1 MPLEY
6 PVSTPV
12 STHESPVS
20 TPAAVR
26 YVECL
31 STLCVHDGR
40 PVVANQNLIIELL
53 IKVRATWRPAAAGGG
68 RRRPTR
74 EQRNSE
80 THHSTKR

>member
-1 MPLEY
+1 M
-6 PVSTPV
+6 
-12 STHESPVS
+12 S

-53 IKVRATWRPAAAGGG
+53 IKVRATWRPAAADEG
-68 RRRPTR
+68 
-74 EQRNSE
+74 
-80 THHSTKR
+80 TKEH

>member
-1 MPLEY
+1 M
-6 PVSTPV
+6 
-12 STHESPVS
+12 S

-53 IKVRATWRPAAAGGG
+53 IKVKRTHARSLTNALAHAHARACGMQDMALFC
-68 RRRPTR
+68 
-74 EQRNSE
+74 EQRVSPDALE
-80 THHSTKR
+80 LR

>member
-1 MPLEY
+1 MSTLRVPCEY
-6 PVSTPV
+6 PVSALRVPR
-12 STHESPVS
+12 EYPMS

-68 RRRPTR
+68 TE
-74 EQRNSE
+74 EQ
-80 THHSTKR
+80 

>member
-1 MPLEY
+1 MSTPLSTPRVPCDY
-6 PVSTPV
+6 PV
-12 STHESPVS
+12 EYPVS

-53 IKVRATWRPAAAGGG
+53 IKVRATWRPAAADEG
-68 RRRPTR
+68 TE
-74 EQRNSE
+74 EQ
-80 THHSTKR
+80 